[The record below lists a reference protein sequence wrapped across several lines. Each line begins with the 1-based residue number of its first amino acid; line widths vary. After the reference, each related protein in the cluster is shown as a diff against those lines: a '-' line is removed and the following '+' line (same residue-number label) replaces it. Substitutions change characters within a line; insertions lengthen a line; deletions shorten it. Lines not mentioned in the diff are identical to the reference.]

1 MGGGGVGTG
10 GMCFCEDLWC
20 SVCVCQSCVCGP
32 LATCTWRN
40 VWCVCV
46 CVARWMVW
54 LRSLAEQEEGD
65 QHVSGWRHQRGSGR
79 CCGQCRGQRRDGG
92 CGCRQQQHQCL
103 QPEPSPGTS
112 RCVARACV
120 CLGLVKALERVWY
133 IVCWFVDVAVADVA
147 GDCLAVVRDVWV
159 SPAITVAASDSADTR
174 ASFSNYGSCVDLFAP
189 GVGTTSAWYTSDTAT
204 NTISGTSMA
213 SPHVAGAA
221 ALVIKVCELCAA
233 VRKKGRL
240 WASLLLTMT
249 CGAALFDLRCV
260 WLWLWLL
267 CMCVCVCGCRSMT
280 TVCHQRRCC
289 SSCSWML
296 RWARSAAHLGP
307 PTCCCR

>member
-1 MGGGGVGTG
+1 MSLGGGINAALDAAVASAVASGVTVVVAAGNSNTNA
-10 GMCFCEDLWC
+10 CN
-20 SVCVCQSCVCGP
+20 QSP
-32 LATCTWRN
+32 
-40 VWCVCV
+40 
-46 CVARWMVW
+46 
-54 LRSLAEQEEGD
+54 
-65 QHVSGWRHQRGSGR
+65 
-79 CCGQCRGQRRDGG
+79 
-92 CGCRQQQHQCL
+92 
-103 QPEPSPGTS
+103 
-112 RCVARACV
+112 ARAPAGALRGRV

-189 GVGTTSAWYTSDTAT
+189 GVGTTSAWYTNDTAT

-240 WASLLLTMT
+240 WASLLWTMT
-249 CGAALFDLRCV
+249 CGAALFDQR
-260 WLWLWLL
+260 
-267 CMCVCVCGCRSMT
+267 CVCVVVAAVHVHVCVRVRLQKYDYSLSPASVLFFLQLDAAVGKISSTSGSPNLLLQVNGCRTSCDCDDGNFC
-280 TVCHQRRCC
+280 TVDTCNASTKKC
-289 SSCSWML
+289 SYSFNFACTF
-296 RWARSAAHLGP
+296 RGQQHP
-307 PTCCCR
+307 

>member
-1 MGGGGVGTG
+1 MYVCVWRGGWCGCGPWQNKRKVINMSLGGGINAALDAAVASAVASGVTVVVAAGNSNTNA
-10 GMCFCEDLWC
+10 CN
-20 SVCVCQSCVCGP
+20 QSP
-32 LATCTWRN
+32 
-40 VWCVCV
+40 
-46 CVARWMVW
+46 
-54 LRSLAEQEEGD
+54 
-65 QHVSGWRHQRGSGR
+65 
-79 CCGQCRGQRRDGG
+79 
-92 CGCRQQQHQCL
+92 
-103 QPEPSPGTS
+103 
-112 RCVARACV
+112 ARAPAGALRGRV

-280 TVCHQRRCC
+280 TVCRQRRCC
-289 SSCSWML
+289 SSCSWMP